1 MNTALDLAKMTVK
14 DGLMHI
20 YKQTGGVERIS
31 KHRELIDTMSTL
43 FSSVSLAVLSSNP
56 SFLKPSS
63 SSTKLQLF
71 FSHQDHLS
79 FSFPRMI
86 VSPSASTNLT
96 VRTPPPSA
104 IVSSSVPASMSAA
117 GIVLFLFKIYPGNNE
132 RHADEGKMKKLI
144 SAITGHLASLG
155 DGLEDLSSSPR
166 DALTMVDVIERL
178 GIQRYFQEQIH
189 KIIHLS
195 YLRWHEQL
203 GFHDDADATLM
214 GFRLLRLFG
223 YYVTAVH
230 PLLLG
235 SYLPIL
241 SQCWRVPLRRWR
253 PSQKGDANGVRLLT
267 PKGMPPLLKRLPCL
281 YLSPREEHIQ
291 EETHTPSSEQTLS
304 ALPPVSPMPET
315 AQAQEVTSLPSG
327 SPAPALLVSP
337 RILDTL
343 KGQFGDPSTFKV
355 DTLAKV
361 SSMIHLFKCSQV
373 GFPSES
379 TIMAQV
385 KEFASFQLRQVFLE
399 GDQSLLKANNLDME
413 IKFAL
418 EYPRRYLLPRLES
431 RIVINQL
438 WPGSGCLNKCLQ
450 LAKIDLGMLQKLHQQ
465 EIASLEQWWKE
476 QECSKTIPFRGGIL
490 KSHFLASTS
499 IYEPEYSAYRA
510 AFTKCSAFIV
520 TIDDLM
526 DLPGVDHLDILKFN
540 EAVQRWDPSGCDDV
554 PKFKAILSSFLVT
567 VEDMGAEAS
576 RTQGRDVLPYYKRAW
591 QELIEGYTE
600 NAQWRSESRI
610 PSMEEYLKASLP
622 SISSTAIALSSL
634 LMLPEP
640 ISDEALR
647 LTGPGSRF
655 MHLTNLVCRLTNDL
669 GTFEFEARNGEIAS
683 AVSCYMK
690 EHGCRQE
697 EAMDALEG
705 IIRSCWCE
713 LEWELFRSIRVLPEC
728 YRRGMISITRN
739 SAFVYKRGDSYSL
752 ADDKEYAMLLRD
764 YFFKPIH

>member
-63 SSTKLQLF
+63 STTKLQLF

-79 FSFPRMI
+79 FSFPRMV

-117 GIVLFLFKIYPGNNE
+117 GIVLFWFKIYPGNNE
-132 RHADEGKMKKLI
+132 RHADEGKMKQLI

-223 YYVTAVH
+223 YYVTAV
-230 PLLLG
+230 P
-235 SYLPIL
+235 SLP
-241 SQCWRVPLRRWR
+241 
-253 PSQKGDANGVRLLT
+253 
-267 PKGMPPLLKRLPCL
+267 
-281 YLSPREEHIQ
+281 LSPAWEEHVQ
-291 EETHTPSSEQTLS
+291 EETHRPSSEQTLS
-304 ALPPVSPMPET
+304 TLPPVSPMLET

-327 SPAPALLVSP
+327 SPALALLVSP
-337 RILDTL
+337 R
-343 KGQFGDPSTFKV
+343 
-355 DTLAKV
+355 
-361 SSMIHLFKCSQV
+361 V

-554 PKFKAILSSFLVT
+554 PKFKAILSSFLAT

-690 EHGCRQE
+690 EQGCRQE

>member
-1 MNTALDLAKMTVK
+1 
-14 DGLMHI
+14 
-20 YKQTGGVERIS
+20 
-31 KHRELIDTMSTL
+31 MSTL

-117 GIVLFLFKIYPGNNE
+117 GI
-132 RHADEGKMKKLI
+132 DEGKMKKLI

-223 YYVTAVH
+223 YYVTA
-230 PLLLG
+230 G
-235 SYLPIL
+235 
-241 SQCWRVPLRRWR
+241 
-253 PSQKGDANGVRLLT
+253 
-267 PKGMPPLLKRLPCL
+267 
-281 YLSPREEHIQ
+281 
-291 EETHTPSSEQTLS
+291 
-304 ALPPVSPMPET
+304 
-315 AQAQEVTSLPSG
+315 
-327 SPAPALLVSP
+327 
-337 RILDTL
+337 ILDTL

-476 QECSKTIPFRGGIL
+476 QECT
-490 KSHFLASTS
+490 
-499 IYEPEYSAYRA
+499 
-510 AFTKCSAFIV
+510 FTKCSAFIV